1 MIQDSSKD
9 LPRKKKKKKKK
20 HKDSIPGNGTRMSKH
35 ILKRSEFYLCIVDFK
50 GFPGGSDSKL
60 KA

>member
-9 LPRKKKKKKKK
+9 LPRKTHTHTHT

-35 ILKRSEFYLCIVDFK
+35 ILKRSEFYLCIVDLK
-50 GFPGGSDSKL
+50 GFPGVSDSKL

>member
-1 MIQDSSKD
+1 M
-9 LPRKKKKKKKK
+9 LKKKKKKKK

-35 ILKRSEFYLCIVDFK
+35 ILKRSEFYLCIVDLK